1 MRERRLSVAFG
12 DAVQG
17 GSDLL
22 LAFSQGSVTA
32 LQLFG
37 ALLVVQFELGHPL
50 LSLQDLGMGKLRA
63 TSGSRPRAA

>member
-1 MRERRLSVAFG
+1 MSVAFG

-22 LAFSQGSVTA
+22 LAFSQGSVTS

-37 ALLVVQFELGHPL
+37 ALLVVQFEFGYPL
-50 LSLQDLGMGKLRA
+50 LSLQDLGMGKLPA
-63 TSGSRPRAA
+63 TCGSGSCAA